1 MAPQNGLVF
10 GPLQLR
16 SPSQWP
22 RAKWSKNTYRNLVV
36 LRIFAQWPYV
46 SCLFK
51 KHLKGSSVHLY
62 LWATSLESMCLGH
75 SWSTSSTVTLGGQ
88 SQSVRFPEVPITPD
102 YVNLFTGPATGA
114 SCVKCQDGQR
124 FPWSWQRYF
133 RRLCRQ
139 ATCSWRLLPRCGSS
153 FSPPGFLCLLDANVY
168 QLQFLVSGPQMPGAA
183 WLGDFMS
190 FHCLILSNF
199 GWFVEKDPLVVSFF
213 RMSTTVYHI
222 EKTLL
227 PQQVLFFFGGGYWSA
242 PRTTKLLSWGL
253 QDPVLG
259 WRRLGLNNWKVGSW
273 WIQVGVMS
281 HPFSWISDSD
291 VKFSIFLPISKKHLV
306 FLDISFIC
314 IHLHNMICDIYI
326 YCMNINKKKICTNIN
341 DAPQR

>member
-1 MAPQNGLVF
+1 
-10 GPLQLR
+10 
-16 SPSQWP
+16 
-22 RAKWSKNTYRNLVV
+22 
-36 LRIFAQWPYV
+36 
-46 SCLFK
+46 
-51 KHLKGSSVHLY
+51 
-62 LWATSLESMCLGH
+62 MCLGH

-227 PQQVLFFFGGGYWSA
+227 PQQVLFFFWGGYWSA

-326 YCMNINKKKICTNIN
+326 YIVWI
-341 DAPQR
+341 